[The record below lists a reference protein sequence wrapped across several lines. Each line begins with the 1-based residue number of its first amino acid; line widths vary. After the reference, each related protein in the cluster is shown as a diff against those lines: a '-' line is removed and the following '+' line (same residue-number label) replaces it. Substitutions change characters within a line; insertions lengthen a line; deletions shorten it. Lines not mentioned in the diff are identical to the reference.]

1 MTLHKNIFRG
11 QSRRY
16 GEQVNMASEKQPGSW
31 VMGPLLMGP
40 GDFSI
45 IYGKTDGK
53 GFITKTPVYSETV
66 GQFIGL
72 RDDTCWAELSAKEQ
86 TATPEDEWQGKPIFE
101 DDIVIVCHGDKRE
114 KGIVCWNHQ
123 YLWFEIRLLDK
134 EPISFKRLYA
144 AKQKEGRA
152 VQIKV
157 VESCYDSDKYE
168 DLKALRTKNS
178 IRNEFRAWY
187 NKAAEPHWV
196 YGGCQRINEMLG
208 IIMYGSP
215 VWGSADHSQDN
226 IFSIEKED
234 LKSLGQW
241 TGLFDDL
248 HDPAPDNL
256 QVGKPIFEDDY
267 VYVEWGRNVHSG
279 SVRYFS
285 EVAAFGIRDRVE
297 NVNLL
302 FATILHARAEG
313 QSVRIDNFGP
323 QYALCRMRQ
332 KYL

>member
-1 MTLHKNIFRG
+1 MILHKNIFRG

-16 GEQVNMASEKQPGSW
+16 GDQVNMASEKQPGSW
-31 VMGPLLMGP
+31 AMGPLLMGP

-66 GQFIGL
+66 GQFIGIW
-72 RDDTCWAELSAKEQ
+72 DNTCWAELSAEEQ
-86 TATPEDEWQGKPIFE
+86 AATPENEWQGKPIFE
-101 DDIVIVCHGDKRE
+101 DDIVIVGHNDNQE
-114 KGIVCWNHQ
+114 QGIVCWNPDR
-123 YLWFEIRLLDK
+123 LWFEVRI
-134 EPISFKRLYA
+134 PNMPAISFKSLHA
-144 AKQKEGRA
+144 GKVKEGHNLW
-152 VQIKV
+152 IKV

-178 IRNEFRAWY
+178 IRNEFRVWY
-187 NKAAEPHWV
+187 HDAAEPHWV

-215 VWGSADHSQDN
+215 VWGSEDHSQDN
-226 IFSIEKED
+226 VFSIEKED

-256 QVGKPIFEDDY
+256 QVGKPIFEDDHLSVKY
-267 VYVEWGRNVHSG
+267 GKKEFSG
-279 SVRYFS
+279 TVRYFP
-285 EVAAFGIRDRVE
+285 EVAAFGIRDSIG
-297 NVNLL
+297 NQNLL
-302 FATILHARAEG
+302 FATIMQARDKG
-313 QSVRIDNFGP
+313 KSVQISDVHPMHDLRRV
-323 QYALCRMRQ
+323 LQ
-332 KYL
+332 KRY